1 MQPWWARNSRSF
13 FFIFFSHVNFFCILD
28 EISLLE
34 DPRWIWTQ
42 LFWFGHILYLQ
53 QGFWRSSYIYHAFR
67 EVDCRNDAHN
77 PVSPLALFVQL
88 QHVLLQARLLCTL
101 WTFRNAI
108 HTSCKS
114 TTMTRRSCF
123 AQRPFCRSIHVSQ
136 KTLAFH
142 PGVSCLLRHRDFSR
156 CVVLSCYFFAIVF
169 ASVAQFHLATASLP
183 QFLILLWNLC
193 FSSVFDHRAM
203 PPRSK
208 ATKNG
213 IFKKSLFY
221 GEIIDFLNFN

>member
-1 MQPWWARNSRSF
+1 MRFLCLRILVGFGRSSF
-13 FFIFFSHVNFFCILD
+13 DSATSYTFSKV
-28 EISLLE
+28 
-34 DPRWIWTQ
+34 
-42 LFWFGHILYLQ
+42 
-53 QGFWRSSYIYHAFR
+53 FWRSSYIYHVFR
-67 EVDCRNDAHN
+67 EMDCRNDTHN
-77 PVSPLALFVQL
+77 PVSPLALFFQL

-142 PGVSCLLRHRDFSR
+142 LGASCLLRHRDFSR

-183 QFLILLWNLC
+183 QFLILL
-193 FSSVFDHRAM
+193 
-203 PPRSK
+203 
-208 ATKNG
+208 
-213 IFKKSLFY
+213 
-221 GEIIDFLNFN
+221 